1 MFIKKHCKD
10 LFLPL
15 LLSITLLTSCAFISD
30 DGNLNSPYPR
40 AAFLDGIVY
49 IDPDGSVSRLTA
61 DSTCETLYTPTGEL
75 LGLTADGEH
84 IYLLERERS
93 SLPELSRAV
102 SILRLGANGNVTN
115 LTAEIFADCE
125 PLHNTLGFIRKIGD
139 KLFVSGASA
148 YGDAYIL
155 DLTTGEASSAHMP
168 TANAFIGSNVFFTDG
183 GWEIYSLSL
192 EDISA
197 EPSVYYDGGDFAGYA
212 DAEFFPGTG
221 IEQLTAGDSLCF
233 SLRDADGYSIY
244 AYDGGALERLH
255 TQKLQVRE
263 LLYYGGELYFSDAAG
278 IYRLGDGEVERIC
291 EVVFC
296 EDDTGLMQAFNAD
309 FAIHDGRLYYD
320 LGELSRYIEV
330 K

>member
-1 MFIKKHCKD
+1 MFIKKHCKF

-30 DGNLNSPYPR
+30 DGNLNSTYPR

-61 DSTCETLYTPTGEL
+61 DSTCETLYSPTGEL

-93 SLPELSRAV
+93 GAPELSRAV
-102 SILRLGANGNVTN
+102 SIIRLGADGEVAN
-115 LTAEIFADCE
+115 LTAELFADCE

-139 KLFVSGASA
+139 KLFISGAGA

-155 DLTTGEASSAHMP
+155 DLATGEASSANMP
-168 TANAFIGSNVFFTDG
+168 AANAFIGSNVYFTDG
-183 GWEIYSLSL
+183 GYEIYSLSL

-212 DAEFFPGTG
+212 DAEFYPGTG
-221 IEQLTAGDSLCF
+221 IEQLTAGESLYF

-244 AYDGGALERLH
+244 AYDGALERLH
-255 TQKLQVRE
+255 TQELQVRE

-291 EVVFC
+291 EVVSR

-320 LGELSRYIEV
+320 LGELSNYIEL